1 MGTLI
6 IIYLDVVLLIGRKA
20 EEIQVGQD
28 TLIILLQELDYLI
41 NQEKSVMVRVQEIK
55 FLGMVKNSKKMTLH
69 GDDLRK

>member
-28 TLIILLQELDYLI
+28 TLIILLQELGYLMK
-41 NQEKSVMVRVQEIK
+41 QEKSAMVPVQEIK
-55 FLGMVKNSKKMTLH
+55 FLGMITNSKEMTFH